1 MLSKARIVLQG
12 QSAYAH
18 EQEGL
23 EFLRSV
29 LPDQNPYHVWE
40 LVELLDPSTGRL
52 LEIDVIVLG
61 YSGLYVVEMKGGPGV
76 YEGDTIDWYRAAPG
90 EAPRFMEPPYRLTNF
105 KSKVLKSLLQS
116 KLRGDVRCPWVQ
128 PLVFLSHESV
138 ELRFRNFGD
147 NGVVTRKTVL
157 EALKN
162 HKFPGA
168 DERPRSRV
176 NEPQMRAVAQALD
189 AIGIRASKGVARVGA
204 YELGSI
210 VEEGSGYQDRAAQ
223 HAENTSFKRR
233 ARIYLVPQ
241 QTSVERRQQLRRA
254 ADREAR
260 LLEDVKEHPNVLRL
274 LDYVTDSPL
283 GPTVLFDAFDGVP
296 LDAFLRSHPDLSFG
310 QRVELVDKVGR
321 ALHHCHRKSVVH
333 GGLAPS
339 AVLVS
344 EPEPGNLQVRLYNFQ
359 LGRGEDITPTQH
371 FTSFADQPWALYQ
384 APELRD
390 NPAARGVISDV
401 FSLGALAYLILTGHP
416 PAGSVLE
423 LDERL
428 ARDHELDPRASADGI
443 PEKVAQVV
451 GLATASKPVNRA
463 DDVQEW
469 LEMLLAEATRP
480 DAAENAP
487 EVDPLTAQKSD
498 VLGNDL
504 LVLGVLGQGASSRVL
519 EVEKDERSLAL
530 KVALTA
536 DDNQRLKDE
545 AQALKALRHARIV
558 QFFELR
564 EYCGHTCILMAKA
577 GEQTLQ
583 RYLAREGAVSL
594 DFASRFG
601 EDLLYAL
608 EELEERQLLHRD
620 IKPAN
625 LGVGTTSRK
634 AHHLTL
640 FDFSLALDLR
650 AEAPS
655 HAGRTQLSV
664 GTAVYRDPF
673 LRARGAWDAAADR
686 WSASV
691 TLHEMLTGVRPSFSV
706 DGAVALEPDAQ
717 LVLAAERFDAS
728 VREQLVRYFEKAL
741 ARDAAARFDSAAD
754 MRKAWNTCFGPVAV
768 QQSSA
773 AGSPASAEP
782 TETPPGPEPAELT
795 ATQLAAIGPDTP
807 VEALPLSVRA
817 KNALD
822 RAGLTSARDLL
833 ELPDN
838 RLSAVRGVGSLVAK
852 QILAFRDRWRA
863 ARSDAPAE
871 GKPFFAAY
879 RGEDILITTAGLE
892 PSASTALRDAGLQT
906 LGAVAQAPERN
917 IQALAQRHAFSEP
930 ALRKALEDENS
941 RSNAR
946 QRPTTLEGWVDALLP
961 LKKAKSAH
969 NLRALFGLAEP
980 FLARIDVPIA
990 EVAAALGMTR
1000 ANLYIQ
1006 LGKERDHWLQH
1017 GALPELRRLVHSLV
1031 DEAGGALPV
1040 DRAAEQL
1047 RERIPSDGSSSKEL
1061 ALAQA
1066 ATLLRIVAQVERDED
1081 AGIVWER
1088 LDRVPWLCAS
1098 SALVATLQGL
1108 GNLADELAAR
1118 PVLAAPGEVT
1128 RLLAARVAGTP
1139 LAALSPER
1147 LTELATQAS
1156 KNAARSARLEIYPR
1170 NLEPSRA
1177 LSLSSSVLTGDLTP
1191 AAIQQRVLT
1200 RYPEAAPLPPRPE
1213 LDALLAQVQMK
1224 WDEGSQRYVRPG
1236 ERRQTDHTSLTSF
1249 TSLPTL
1255 SSSQKPLDSRYI
1267 ALEEFE
1273 ERLRIT
1279 RDRRT
1284 LKVLGVR
1291 ADQAHVAALALTRA
1305 LGIRRVS
1312 LDAELA
1318 QALHDVMK
1326 EQEVS
1331 DEVLYAADQ
1340 LGPGGP
1346 DWPELRSVVQQAA
1359 ERVAYRLLPATEP
1372 LLLVQPGLVARY
1384 RLDAF
1389 LRRLLEASRDPKCAA
1404 LFLLVPSHDK
1414 AGVPKINEQMVIP
1427 EIGLP
1432 QTLWVPLEWLK
1443 ERASAA

>member
-23 EFLRSV
+23 AFLREV

-40 LVELLDPSTGRL
+40 LVELLDPSSGRL
-52 LEIDVIVLG
+52 LELDVVVLG

-76 YEGDTIDWYRAAPG
+76 YEGDTVDWYRTAPG
-90 EAPRFMEPPYRLTNF
+90 EVSRFMEPPYRLTNF
-105 KSKVLKSLLQS
+105 KSKVLASLLQS

-128 PLVFLSHESV
+128 PLVFLSHEDV
-138 ELRFRNFGD
+138 ELRFRNYGD
-147 NGVVTRKTVL
+147 NGVVTRKNVL

-168 DERPRSRV
+168 DERPRTRV

-189 AIGIRASKGVARVGA
+189 ALGIRASKGVARVGA

-210 VEEGSGYQDRAAQ
+210 IEEGFGYQDRTAQ

-296 LDAFLRSHPDLSFG
+296 LDSFLRSRPTLSFSE
-310 QRVELVDKVGR
+310 RVLLIEKVGR

-333 GGLAPS
+333 GGLAPG
-339 AVLVS
+339 AVLVR
-344 EPEPGNLQVRLYNFQ
+344 EAEPGNIEVKLYNFQ
-359 LGRGEDITPTQH
+359 LGRGQDITPTQH
-371 FTSFADQPWALYQ
+371 WTAFADQPWALYQ
-384 APELRD
+384 APELRE
-390 NPAARGVISDV
+390 NPTSRGVISDV

-451 GLATASKPVNRA
+451 TLATASKPVNRA

-469 LEMLLAEATRP
+469 LELLLTEATNP
-480 DAAENAP
+480 AAQESTP
-487 EVDPLTAQKSD
+487 EVDPLTAQKAD
-498 VLGNDL
+498 VLGADL

-519 EVEKDERSLAL
+519 EVEKEDRPFAL
-530 KVALTA
+530 KVALNA
-536 DDNQRLKDE
+536 DDNERLKEE
-545 AQALKALRHARIV
+545 AQALKSLRHARIV

-564 EYCGHTCILMAKA
+564 EYGGHTCILMAKA

-583 RYLAREGAVSL
+583 RFLAREGAVSL
-594 DFASRFG
+594 DYASRFG

-650 AEAPS
+650 AEGSA

-673 LRARGAWDAAADR
+673 LRLRGAWDAAADR
-686 WSASV
+686 WSAAV

-706 DGAVALEPDAQ
+706 EGAVALEPDAE

-728 VREQLVRYFEKAL
+728 VREQLVRYFSKAL
-741 ARDAAARFDSAAD
+741 ARDAAARFDSAAH
-754 MRKAWNTCFGPVAV
+754 MRKAWNTCFGPVYA
-768 QQSSA
+768 SA
-773 AGSPASAEP
+773 PVTSPAGPDS
-782 TETPPGPEPAELT
+782 TDTPPPPEPAVLT
-795 ATQLAAIGPDTP
+795 DAELAAIALDTP

-822 RAGLTSARDLL
+822 RAGFTSARDLL
-833 ELPDN
+833 GLPDN

-852 QILAFRDRWRA
+852 QILDLRDRWQA
-863 ARSDAPAE
+863 ALRLAPPQ
-871 GKPFFAAY
+871 GKPFFVGY
-879 RGEDILITTAGLE
+879 RGEDIATTTAGLE
-892 PSASTALRDAGLQT
+892 SSASAALRDAGLQT
-906 LGAVAQAPERN
+906 LAAIAQAPEHN
-917 IQALAQRHAFSEP
+917 VQALADKHGFSEST
-930 ALRKALEDENS
+930 LRKVLEEENT

-946 QRPTTLEGWVDALLP
+946 QRPTTLEGWIDALLP
-961 LKKAKSAH
+961 LRKARSAQ
-969 NLRALFGLAEP
+969 NLRVLFGLSEP

-990 EVAAALGMTR
+990 EVAKSLGMTR

-1006 LGKERDHWLQH
+1006 LGKERDQWLQH
-1017 GALPELRRLVHSLV
+1017 GALPELRRIVHALL
-1031 DEAGGALPV
+1031 DDAGGALPV
-1040 DRAAEQL
+1040 ARAAELL

-1066 ATLLRIVAQVERDED
+1066 ATLLRIVAQVEREDE
-1081 AGIVWER
+1081 GGMSRER
-1088 LDRVPWLCAS
+1088 LDRTPWLFAS
-1098 SALVATLQGL
+1098 TALVSTLQAL
-1108 GNLADELAAR
+1108 GTLADELAAR
-1118 PVLAAPGEVT
+1118 PVLASPGEVT
-1128 RLLAARVAGTP
+1128 RLLTAQAAGTA

-1147 LTELATQAS
+1147 LTELSALAS

-1170 NLEPSRA
+1170 NLDASRA

-1191 AAIQQRVLT
+1191 AGIQQRLLT
-1200 RYPEAAPLPPRPE
+1200 RYPEAAPLPARPE
-1213 LDALLAQVQMK
+1213 LDALLAPLQMK
-1224 WDEGSQRYVRPG
+1224 WDEASQRYVRPG
-1236 ERRQTDHTSLTSF
+1236 EHRHTDHTSLTSF
-1249 TSLPTL
+1249 TSLPNL

-1279 RDRRT
+1279 LDRRT

-1291 ADQAHVAALALTRA
+1291 ADQAHVAALALTRS
-1305 LGIRRVS
+1305 LDIRRVS
-1312 LDAELA
+1312 LDAA
-1318 QALHDVMK
+1318 RALH
-1326 EQEVS
+1326 
-1331 DEVLYAADQ
+1331 AAFTAPAE
-1340 LGPGGP
+1340 LVVVPGVGHQAIARTAP
-1346 DWPELRSVVQQAA
+1346 DAWRAA
-1359 ERVAYRLLPATEP
+1359 VAPFLAHIATP
-1372 LLLVQPGLVARY
+1372 HPG
-1384 RLDAF
+1384 F
-1389 LRRLLEASRDPKCAA
+1389 
-1404 LFLLVPSHDK
+1404 
-1414 AGVPKINEQMVIP
+1414 
-1427 EIGLP
+1427 LP
-1432 QTLWVPLEWLK
+1432 QGGKGPLN
-1443 ERASAA
+1443 